1 MITLGFSIYWV
12 QTLHTSF
19 YDIYEF
25 ILPISPI
32 WFLSPNT
39 LKQNMCIIF
48 LCKWCL
54 LSSWVIFFLIYF
66 YIFSW
71 NWYLYNYFIHW
82 FFHVPLISFLLVV
95 LTNLWNTDTLEMTA
109 KFYHLP
115 IVHPFLFVPEEV
127 DFLSPQSCVGY
138 STSCTYLF
146 LCLPTHFWELISS
159 GNFLKKDMKRRG
171 L

>member
-19 YDIYEF
+19 YYIYEF
-25 ILPISPI
+25 ILPYLQSDFSP
-32 WFLSPNT
+32 L
-39 LKQNMCIIF
+39 M
-48 LCKWCL
+48 
-54 LSSWVIFFLIYF
+54 LSSKICALFFYVNDVFCQAEWSFFLMYF
-66 YIFSW
+66 YIFFKLI
-71 NWYLYNYFIHW
+71 LYNYFIHW
-82 FFHVPLISFLLVV
+82 FFHVLLISFLLDV

-115 IVHPFLFVPEEV
+115 IVHPFLFDPEEV